1 MEKDMHNHYTDGAL
15 EIRSDGDKKDYIQ
28 GYALIFDSMSED
40 MGFREIIRS
49 GALDNTDMSDVIFCL
64 NHDVSMVLARNNKS
78 DGVGALKLTVDSKG
92 LFFEAQPTNTTYAR
106 DLVENIRNGVLSKCS
121 FRFSLDYEDQ
131 SSQSW
136 DWDRDGKRGYDLRT
150 INKIK
155 KIRDVSIVTFP
166 AYESSVANTYIR
178 AKENY
183 QAEINEAEKLKN
195 EKEKLLIELM

>member
-1 MEKDMHNHYTDGAL
+1 MNNHYTDGAL

-106 DLVENIRNGVLSKCS
+106 DLVENMRNGILTKCS
-121 FRFSLDYEDQ
+121 FRFTLDYEDQ

-178 AKENY
+178 A
-183 QAEINEAEKLKN
+183 IGFF
-195 EKEKLLIELM
+195 